1 MSHQAH
7 AQQSVHIVPF
17 DARSSTWQPLGISEV
32 ALDGG
37 FAGDLQELNASVMIA
52 HCDLWLEREGWLP
65 NFDAAV
71 AGDLPDKR
79 RGREFSDSEIY
90 KLLEAMAW
98 EFGRSHDEQLR
109 ARFESIVARVAAAQ
123 EADGYLNTMF
133 GRQGQPERW
142 SNLEWGHELYCAG
155 HLMQAAVACGRT
167 MDLGH
172 PLVKVATRVAD
183 LICREFGEGAR
194 GGVGGHPEVEM
205 ALVEL
210 SRLTGESR
218 YLAQARLFV
227 ERRGRGVLAEIEFG
241 ADYFQDDVPVREAES
256 LRGHAVRA
264 VYLASGAVDVA
275 VEDDDERLLE
285 AVRHQTLSALAKR
298 TYITGGMGSRHW
310 GEAFGLD
317 FELPPDGAYSE
328 TCAGVGSMMLNQRLL
343 MASGDVRHADAVERV
358 FYNVVATSPAADG
371 HGFFYCNTLHQRE
384 LGEEVP
390 ADEMSPRAAAS
401 LRAPW
406 FAVSCCPGNVA
417 RTLASLGAYVAS
429 KSDHALQLQQYVN
442 GRIST
447 EVPGV
452 GSVSLRVDT
461 TYPDDGEIVVT
472 VLDAPGAEWTLSM
485 RVPQWATDAR
495 LDSGDGP
502 LPAEPGYVHVT
513 KVFAAGDTVRLSL
526 PVQARWTWSDA
537 RVDATR
543 GQVAVERGPVVWCLE
558 SVDLGSSVNLVAVD
572 TSVPP
577 GDRDGQ
583 VSVSVAVEEP
593 PASDWPY
600 ASGRTERGAPSA
612 QPVEVPLQP
621 YHSWGS
627 RGATTMRVWMPELGS
642 ASGE

>member
-1 MSHQAH
+1 MSHPITTQRNNVA
-7 AQQSVHIVPF
+7 IPF
-17 DARSSTWQPLGISEV
+17 DARSNAWQPLGVNEV

-37 FAGDLQELNASVMIA
+37 MAGDLQELNANVMIA
-52 HCDLWLEREGWLP
+52 HCDSWLEREGWLP

-79 RGREFSDSEIY
+79 RGREFSDSEVY

-98 EFGRSHDEQLR
+98 EFGRSHDERLR
-109 ARFESIVARVAAAQ
+109 ARFESVVARVAAAQ

-133 GRQGQPERW
+133 GRPGQAERW
-142 SNLEWGHELYCAG
+142 SDLEWGHELYCAG

-167 MDLGH
+167 MGVDH
-172 PLVKVATRVAD
+172 PLVAVATRVGD
-183 LICREFGEGAR
+183 LICAEFGQDAR
-194 GGVGGHPEVEM
+194 GGVPGHPEVEM

-210 SRLTGESR
+210 SRLTGDSR

-227 ERRGRGVLAEIEFG
+227 GRRGQGVLAEIEFG

-264 VYLASGAVDVA
+264 VYLASGAVDLA
-275 VEDDDERLLE
+275 LEDGDNELFE
-285 AVRHQTLSALAKR
+285 AVRRQTLSALARR
-298 TYITGGMGSRHW
+298 TYITGGIGSRQW

-343 MASGDVRHADAVERV
+343 MARGDVRHADAVERV

-384 LGEEVP
+384 LGTEVP
-390 ADEMSPRAAAS
+390 ADEVSPRAAAS

-406 FAVSCCPGNVA
+406 FAVSCCPSNVA

-429 KSDHALQLQQYVN
+429 KSDHALQLHQHVN
-442 GRIST
+442 GRILT

-461 TYPDDGEIVVT
+461 NYPHDGEIVVT
-472 VLDAPGAEWTLSM
+472 VLEAPGAEWTLSM

-502 LPAEPGYVHVT
+502 SPVDPGYVHVT
-513 KVFAAGDTVRLSL
+513 RSFTAGDIVRLSL
-526 PVQARWTWSDA
+526 PMRARWTWSDE

-583 VSVSVAVEEP
+583 VSVNVAVEEP
-593 PASDWPY
+593 PARDWPY
-600 ASGRTERGAPSA
+600 ASGTPERGAPSV
-612 QPVEVPLQP
+612 QRVEVPLHA
-621 YHSWGS
+621 YHSWGN
-627 RGATTMRVWMPELGS
+627 RGATTMRVWMPELRS

>member
-1 MSHQAH
+1 MSHHTTTQRNTA
-7 AQQSVHIVPF
+7 AIPF
-17 DARSSTWQPLGISEV
+17 DAPKNGWQPLGVNEV

-37 FAGDLQELNASVMIA
+37 LAGDLQELNTNVMIA
-52 HCDLWLEREGWLP
+52 HCDSWLEREGWLP

-71 AGDLPDKR
+71 AGGLPDER

-98 EFGRSHDEQLR
+98 EFGRSHDERLR
-109 ARFESIVARVAAAQ
+109 ARFEAVVARVAAAQ

-133 GRQGQPERW
+133 GRPGQAERW
-142 SNLEWGHELYCAG
+142 SDLEWGHELYCAG

-167 MDLGH
+167 MGVDH
-172 PLVKVATRVAD
+172 PLVAVATRVAN
-183 LICREFGEGAR
+183 LVCTEFGQDAR
-194 GGVGGHPEVEM
+194 GGVGGHPEIEM
-205 ALVEL
+205 ALVEF
-210 SRLTGESR
+210 SRLTGDSR

-241 ADYFQDDVPVREAES
+241 ADYFQDDVPVREADS

-264 VYLASGAVDVA
+264 VYLASGAVDLA
-275 VEDDDERLLE
+275 VEDGDEGLFE
-285 AVRHQTLSALAKR
+285 AVQHQTLSALAKR
-298 TYITGGMGSRHW
+298 TYITGGMGSRQW

-371 HGFFYCNTLHQRE
+371 HGFFYSNTLHQRE
-384 LGEEVP
+384 LGTEVP
-390 ADEMSPRAAAS
+390 ADKVSPRAAGS

-406 FAVSCCPGNVA
+406 FAVSCCPSNVA

-429 KSDHALQLQQYVN
+429 KSGHALQLQQYVN

-461 TYPDDGEIVVT
+461 AYPHDGEIVVT

-485 RVPQWATDAR
+485 RVPQWATGAL

-502 LPAEPGYVHVT
+502 SPVGPGYVHVT
-513 KVFAAGDTVRLSL
+513 KAFTTGDTVQLSL
-526 PVQARWTWSDA
+526 PMRARWTWSDE
-537 RVDATR
+537 RIDATR

-577 GDRDGQ
+577 GDRDGR
-583 VSVSVAVEEP
+583 VSVTAAVEEP

-612 QPVEVPLQP
+612 QRVEVPLQP
-621 YHSWGS
+621 YHSWGN